1 MAISGL
7 GLRTQAHTIPAQP
20 AKPAHLPWFWLLAL
34 SIAGL
39 MLIMLILMP
48 LAPDLQA
55 IAGLIGFILIMPLGA
70 LLFFLFIIWPLLARK
85 RPHMAT

>member
-1 MAISGL
+1 
-7 GLRTQAHTIPAQP
+7 
-20 AKPAHLPWFWLLAL
+20 
-34 SIAGL
+34 